1 MSQLYIN
8 FLRVRLIKNEEKLYA
23 YVAIS
28 DKDFKRFEVSNNKD
42 KVERINKNWEEL
54 EKCLQ

>member
-1 MSQLYIN
+1 MYIN
-8 FLRVRLIKNEEKLYA
+8 FLRMRLVKNEEKLYA